1 MGAQSLAGGV
11 RAASRSKRRIDA
23 VLFDVG
29 GVILRLADIT
39 TLGTFNGHTEA
50 QPIKD
55 LWSRCEIVRAHET
68 GELNAQAFAQRMVE
82 TYAMGCAP
90 DEFLARFCAWP
101 REVFPGIEELLAD
114 LDPKLQVACLSN
126 TCDIHWR
133 TMIAAEDM
141 TRLFKR
147 QFLSFRWGLMKP
159 DAAIYR
165 RAISELGCAPERILF
180 FDDNQANVDGAR
192 AVGIDAH
199 LVDGPDAARQIL
211 ASYGLLRGGTSSS
224 GST

>member
-1 MGAQSLAGGV
+1 VSGA
-11 RAASRSKRRIDA
+11 KPIDA

-39 TLGTFNGHTEA
+39 TLGSFNGHTDS

-55 LWSRCEIVRAHET
+55 LWNRCDIVRAHET
-68 GELNAQAFAQRMVE
+68 GTLSAEAFAARMVE
-82 TYAMGCAP
+82 AYAMDCAP
-90 DEFLARFCAWP
+90 EDFLARFCAWP
-101 REVFPGIEELLAD
+101 REVFPGVEDLLRD
-114 LDPKLQVACLSN
+114 LDPALHIACLSN

-133 TMIAAEDM
+133 TMVAAADM
-141 TRLFKR
+141 MRLFKR

-159 DAAIYR
+159 DAEMYL
-165 RAISELGCAPERILF
+165 RAVDELGCAPARILF
-180 FDDNQANVDGAR
+180 FDDNQTNVNGAR

-199 LVDGPDAARQIL
+199 LVDGPEAARRIL
-211 ASYGLLRGGTSSS
+211 DSYGLLRGGTTSS

>member
-1 MGAQSLAGGV
+1 LAGGV
-11 RAASRSKRRIDA
+11 SGAGRIDA

-39 TLGTFNGHTEA
+39 TLGSFNGRTDSQA
-50 QPIKD
+50 IKD
-55 LWSRCEIVRAHET
+55 LWNRCAIVRAHET
-68 GELNAQAFAQRMVE
+68 GALSAEAFAARMVE
-82 TYAMGCAP
+82 AYAMDCAP
-90 DEFLARFCAWP
+90 DEFLTRFCAWP
-101 REVFPGIEELLAD
+101 REVFPDVEQLLAD
-114 LDPKLQVACLSN
+114 IDPGIQIACLSN

-133 TMIAAEDM
+133 TMVAAADM

-165 RAISELGCAPERILF
+165 RAMDELGCAPERILF
-180 FDDNQANVDGAR
+180 FDDNPANVEGAC

-199 LVDGPDAARQIL
+199 LVDGPGSARRILDA
-211 ASYGLLRGGTSSS
+211 YGLLRGGTTSS

>member
-1 MGAQSLAGGV
+1 MSQTGG
-11 RAASRSKRRIDA
+11 IDA

-29 GVILRLADIT
+29 GVILKLADIT
-39 TLGTFNGHTEA
+39 ILGSFNGHIES

-68 GELNAQAFAQRMVE
+68 GALDAATFAARMVE
-82 TYAMGCAP
+82 TYAMDCAP
-90 DEFLARFCAWP
+90 EEFLARFCVWP
-101 REVFPGIEELLAD
+101 REMFPGVEDMLAN
-114 LDPKLQVACLSN
+114 LDSRLQIACLSN

-133 TMIAAEDM
+133 TMVAAADM

-159 DAAIYR
+159 DADIYL

-199 LVDGPDAARQIL
+199 LVDGPDAARKIL
-211 ASYGLLRGGTSSS
+211 DRYGLLRGGTTSS

>member
-1 MGAQSLAGGV
+1 MAVGAQPLAGGV
-11 RAASRSKRRIDA
+11 NATGGIDA

-39 TLGTFNGHTEA
+39 TLGSFNGHTEA

-55 LWSRCEIVRAHET
+55 LWSRCAIVRAHET
-68 GELNAQAFAQRMVE
+68 GALDADAFAARMVE
-82 TYAMGCAP
+82 AYAMGCAAE
-90 DEFLARFCAWP
+90 DFLARFNAWP
-101 REVFPGIEELLAD
+101 REVFPGVEQLLAD
-114 LDPKLQVACLSN
+114 LDPRLQVACLSN

-133 TMIAAEDM
+133 TMIAADDM

-159 DAAIYR
+159 DAEIYQ
-165 RAISELGCAPERILF
+165 RAIDELGCAPERILF

-199 LVDGPDAARQIL
+199 LVDGPDAGRKIL
-211 ASYGLLRGGTSSS
+211 DAYGLLRGGRINN